1 MNLIDDDQLADL
13 GTQKRIRILETPSIN
28 RALKVE
34 VQCPRLARI
43 GNLPSE
49 GRLSDLARTEEN
61 HPRHLPQALF
71 NDGAEPT

>member
-1 MNLIDDDQLADL
+1 MNLIDDDELADL

-34 VQCPRLARI
+34 VQCSRLACT

-49 GRLSDLARTEEN
+49 GRLAEDRGE
-61 HPRHLPQALF
+61 PPQAF
-71 NDGAEPT
+71 AAGALQ